1 MSLGG
6 WSVRIGVA
14 GIVAALVAVLAFLP
28 LSGCSSSNKS
38 AKLDPFAGKGSP
50 RYPGNGPLPR
60 GGGRY
65 HIGEPYQVAG
75 RWFTPK
81 VQPGYDKVGLASWY
95 GPQFHRRQTSNGE
108 WFDMNYLTAAH
119 ATLPLP
125 SYAKVTNLQNGREV
139 IVRINDRGPFV
150 GDRIIDLSRQA
161 ATVLGFKEQGKA
173 EVRVQYLG
181 PAPLND
187 RGSQLMALNE
197 QLRGGAE
204 PTRVMTAALSVPQK
218 QTNYVTRTAV
228 SQAETQG
235 GYFVQVGA
243 FSDIGNAERARTELG
258 GSGPVVVT
266 PVSGASGQLY
276 RVRIGPLSEVS
287 QAERALQDA
296 VNAGHADARLVLV
309 QSTY

>member
-1 MSLGG
+1 M
-6 WSVRIGVA
+6 RIGVA
-14 GIVAALVAVLAFLP
+14 GIVAALIGVLAFLP
-28 LSGCSSSNKS
+28 LSGCSSSNRS
-38 AKLDPFAGKGSP
+38 AKLDPFAGQGSP

-65 HIGEPYQVAG
+65 HLGDAYQVAG
-75 RWFTPK
+75 RWFTPRE
-81 VQPGYDKVGLASWY
+81 QPGYDKVGVASWY

-161 ATVLGFKEQGKA
+161 ATVLAFKEQGRA
-173 EVRVQYLG
+173 QVRVQYLG

-187 RGSQLMALNE
+187 RGSQLMSLNE
-197 QLRGGAE
+197 RLRDGGSAS
-204 PTRVMTAALSVPQK
+204 VMTAALAAPEKRV
-218 QTNYVTRTAV
+218 NYAPRLAATPSEGSGA
-228 SQAETQG
+228 
-235 GYFVQVGA
+235 YFVQVGS
-243 FSDIGNAERARTELG
+243 FKDPDNAERTRAELA

-266 PVSGASGQLY
+266 AVSGATGQLY
-276 RVRIGPLSEVS
+276 RVRIGPLPDASKA
-287 QAERALQDA
+287 QRALKDA
-296 VNAGHADARLVLV
+296 VNAGHSDARVVTDQGIL
-309 QSTY
+309 

>member
-1 MSLGG
+1 M
-6 WSVRIGVA
+6 RIGVA
-14 GIVAALVAVLAFLP
+14 GFVAALIGVLAFIP

-38 AKLDPFAGKGSP
+38 AKLDPFAGQGSP

-65 HIGEPYQVAG
+65 HLGEPYQVAG

-81 VQPGYDKVGLASWY
+81 EQPGYDKVGVASWY

-125 SYAKVTNLQNGREV
+125 SYAKVTNIQNGREV

-161 ATVLGFKEQGKA
+161 ATVLAFKEQGRA
-173 EVRVQYLG
+173 QVRVQYLG

-187 RGSQLMALNE
+187 RGSELIALNE
-197 QLRGGAE
+197 RLRDGGS
-204 PTRVMTAALSVPQK
+204 TRVMTAALAAPAKQANYAPRAAFTESVASEE
-218 QTNYVTRTAV
+218 AV
-228 SQAETQG
+228 AST
-235 GYFVQVGA
+235 GYFVQVGS
-243 FSDIGNAERARTELG
+243 FRDPENAERTRAEL
-258 GSGPVVVT
+258 SDAGPVVIT
-266 PVSGASGQLY
+266 AVSGATGQLY
-276 RVRIGPLSEVS
+276 RVRIGPLPDES
-287 QAERALQDA
+287 QAQRALQDA
-296 VNAGHADARLVLV
+296 VNAGHSDARLVMAQGIL
-309 QSTY
+309 

>member
-1 MSLGG
+1 M
-6 WSVRIGVA
+6 RIGVA
-14 GIVAALVAVLAFLP
+14 GIVAALIGVLAFIP

-38 AKLDPFAGKGSP
+38 AKLDPFAGQGSP

-65 HIGEPYQVAG
+65 HLGQPYQVAG

-81 VQPGYDKVGLASWY
+81 EQPGYDKVGVASWY
-95 GPQFHRRQTSNGE
+95 GQQFHRRRTSNGE

-161 ATVLGFKEQGKA
+161 ATVLAFKEQGRA
-173 EVRVQYLG
+173 QVRVQYLG

-197 QLRGGAE
+197 GLSDGAST
-204 PTRVMTAALSVPQK
+204 PVMTAALAAPAKQANYAPRAAFTESV
-218 QTNYVTRTAV
+218 A
-228 SQAETQG
+228 SA
-235 GYFVQVGA
+235 GYFVQVGS
-243 FSDIGNAERARTELG
+243 FRDPVNAERTRDELSG
-258 GSGPVVVT
+258 AGPVVIT
-266 PVSGASGQLY
+266 PVSGAGGQLY
-276 RVRIGPLSEVS
+276 RVRIGPLPDES
-287 QAERALQDA
+287 QAQRALQDA
-296 VNAGHADARLVLV
+296 VNAGHSDARVVAAQGIL
-309 QSTY
+309 

>member
-1 MSLGG
+1 M
-6 WSVRIGVA
+6 RIGVA
-14 GIVAALVAVLAFLP
+14 GIVAALIGVLAFIP

-38 AKLDPFAGKGSP
+38 AKLDPFAGQGSP

-65 HIGEPYQVAG
+65 HLGQPYQVAG

-81 VQPGYDKVGLASWY
+81 EQPGYDKVGLASWY
-95 GPQFHRRQTSNGE
+95 GQQFHRRQTSNGE

-161 ATVLGFKEQGKA
+161 ATVLAFKEQGKA
-173 EVRVQYLG
+173 QVRVQYLG

-187 RGSQLMALNE
+187 RGSQLMAMN
-197 QLRGGAE
+197 QDLRDGTST
-204 PTRVMTAALSVPQK
+204 PVMTAALAAPAKQANYAPRAAFTASVDS
-218 QTNYVTRTAV
+218 A
-228 SQAETQG
+228 
-235 GYFVQVGA
+235 GYFVQVGS
-243 FSDIGNAERARTELG
+243 FRDPVNAERTRAELSG
-258 GSGPVVVT
+258 AGPVVIT
-266 PVSGASGQLY
+266 AVSGASGQLY
-276 RVRIGPLSEVS
+276 RVRIGPLQDES
-287 QAERALQDA
+287 QAQRALQDA
-296 VNAGHADARLVLV
+296 VNAGHSDARVVMAQGIL
-309 QSTY
+309 

>member
-1 MSLGG
+1 MVLGG

-14 GIVAALVAVLAFLP
+14 GIIAAVIGVLAFSA

-38 AKLDPFAGKGSP
+38 AKLDPFAGQGSP

-65 HIGEPYQVAG
+65 QLGEAYQVAG
-75 RWFTPK
+75 RWFTPRE
-81 VQPGYDKVGLASWY
+81 QPGYDKVGIASWY

-150 GDRIIDLSRQA
+150 GDRIIDLSRKA
-161 ATVLGFKEQGKA
+161 ATVLAFKEQGRA
-173 EVRVQYLG
+173 QVRVQYLG

-187 RGSQLMALNE
+187 RGSELMALNE
-197 QLRGGAE
+197 RLQGGGADSI
-204 PTRVMTAALSVPQK
+204 MTAALAVPEKRVNYTPKLEATSSVDPG
-218 QTNYVTRTAV
+218 
-228 SQAETQG
+228 S
-235 GYFVQVGA
+235 YFVQVGS
-243 FSDIGNAERARTELG
+243 FRDPDNAERARAELAD
-258 GSGPVVVT
+258 SGPVVVT
-266 PVSGASGQLY
+266 AVSGATGQLY
-276 RVRIGPLSEVS
+276 RVRIGPLSDAS
-287 QAERALQDA
+287 QANRALQDA
-296 VNAGHADARLVLV
+296 VNAGHSDARVVTAQEIL
-309 QSTY
+309 

>member
-1 MSLGG
+1 MVLGG

-14 GIVAALVAVLAFLP
+14 GIVAALMGVLALLA

-38 AKLDPFAGKGSP
+38 AKLDPFAGQGSP

-65 HIGEPYQVAG
+65 HLGEPYQVAG

-81 VQPGYDKVGLASWY
+81 EQPGYDKVGVASWY
-95 GPQFHRRQTSNGE
+95 GQQFHRRQTSNGE

-161 ATVLGFKEQGKA
+161 ATVLAFKDQGKA
-173 EVRVQYLG
+173 QVRVEYLG

-197 QLRGGAE
+197 GLRAGGS
-204 PTRVMTAALSVPQK
+204 TSVMTAALAAPSK
-218 QTNYVTRTAV
+218 RANYTPRA
-228 SQAETQG
+228 SFASAQAPG
-235 GYFVQVGA
+235 AYFVQVGS
-243 FSDIGNAERARTELG
+243 FRDPGNAERTRAELSG
-258 GSGPVVVT
+258 AGPVVIT
-266 PVSGASGQLY
+266 AVSGAAGQLY
-276 RVRIGPLSEVS
+276 RVRIGPLSDES
-287 QAERALQDA
+287 QAQRALQDA
-296 VNAGHADARLVLV
+296 VNAGHSDAKVVTAQGIL
-309 QSTY
+309 